1 MAAAPAFTAGQI
13 VTVFRN
19 RPRAEAAAEYADLA
33 PRIQAL
39 AAGMP
44 GFVDAKT
51 FTADDGERVT
61 IATFAD
67 EDSQRAWRDQVDH
80 RAAQQAGRD
89 RIYAA
94 YTIQVCRTLRTGSH
108 SRAGAYPLPAD
119 GAEG

>member
-1 MAAAPAFTAGQI
+1 MAAAPDFAAGQI

-33 PRIQAL
+33 PRMQSL
-39 AAGMP
+39 ATAMP

-51 FTADDGERVT
+51 FTAEDGERVT

-89 RIYAA
+89 RIYAT
-94 YTIQVCRTLRTGSH
+94 YTIQVCRTLRVGSH
-108 SRAGAYPLPAD
+108 IHAGAHPLPAD
-119 GAEG
+119 GADG